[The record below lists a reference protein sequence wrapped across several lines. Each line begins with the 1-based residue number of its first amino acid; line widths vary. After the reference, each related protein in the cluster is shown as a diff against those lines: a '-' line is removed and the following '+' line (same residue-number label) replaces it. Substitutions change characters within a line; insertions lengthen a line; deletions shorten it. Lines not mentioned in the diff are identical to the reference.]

1 MPRFPVRPS
10 AALAILALGLFTAQ
24 GCVEMK
30 SGSSPTSPSPGVST
44 TPAPGTGTGTSG
56 GLSIQAFSGS
66 WASGSAGGTTLP
78 TTCTAFD
85 YRVTPSTDGRSG
97 TVAFTATCAGI
108 AVDGTGAGTLNGE
121 VLSWSAQGTASR
133 VGLTCPFTFSEGTAA
148 LENGGVRLT
157 YRGTVCGFPVSGS
170 ELLRKV

>member
-30 SGSSPTSPSPGVST
+30 SGSSPTSPSRGVST
-44 TPAPGTGTGTSG
+44 TPAPGTGT
-56 GLSIQAFSGS
+56 
-66 WASGSAGGTTLP
+66 GTTLP

-85 YRVTPSTDGRSG
+85 YRVTPSADGRSG